1 MAELTIL
8 LPRHCPTVPPF
19 GLLGSSLPGAKPRTQ
34 RPSPWCQ
41 LPASVFPAALGSGSY
56 SCPRAYGAALQGS
69 GASSGGPEPPT
80 EEELSLPLP
89 ARGRSFAA
97 ACLSPS
103 VCPLLPAS
111 LLVALGIGVQQGTKE
126 TKRRMGPGTD
136 P

>member
-1 MAELTIL
+1 MAEPTIL

-69 GASSGGPEPPT
+69 GAGSGGQ
-80 EEELSLPLP
+80 SLPLK
-89 ARGRSFAA
+89 RS
-97 ACLSPS
+97 S
-103 VCPLLPAS
+103 AS
-111 LLVALGIGVQQGTKE
+111 LCLPVEGALPQPV
-126 TKRRMGPGTD
+126 
-136 P
+136 